1 MLYIQG
7 DAADPVV
14 GQRVCSEDD
23 GIVELSL
30 HLVGENIEFEKR
42 FLLWRVEAGH
52 GQPSREIRLGV
63 TPDGYTTPHPL
74 TVPLDAT
81 TTYELRADFAWGG
94 YGYLTFRP
102 EQLAAGNVVFGSEQT
117 ESRQEYDDRDGQDF
131 GCCVDD

>member
-30 HLVGENIEFEKR
+30 HLVGENIEFEKQ
-42 FLLWRVEAGH
+42 FLLWRVEAGPS
-52 GQPSREIRLGV
+52 GPSREVRLGV
-63 TPDGYTTPHPL
+63 ATEGYTTLHPL
-74 TVPLDAT
+74 TVPLDAAA
-81 TTYELRADFAWGG
+81 TYLLRADFAWGG
-94 YGYLTFRP
+94 RGYLTFRP